1 MSIESSPMPSPYNG
15 ALGSISA
22 ACISRL
28 SEDTINRASLS
39 SSVVSALLETVSF
52 IAGSFMV
59 PVPSHQATAI
69 IALRFARSAHS
80 PPESGRAGKSAV
92 DHDHLAGN
100 EAVRLD
106 ERHHG
111 FGHVLRGDT
120 ALQGRRLRALGHQ
133 VLVLVFQHAP
143 HPLAF
148 HPARSHRIDADV
160 RSEIVGEG

>member
-1 MSIESSPMPSPYNG
+1 MSIESSPMPSPYNR

-39 SSVVSALLETVSF
+39 SSAVSALLDTVSF

-69 IALRFARSAHS
+69 IALRFARSARS

-92 DHDHLAGN
+92 DHDHFAGD
-100 EAVRLD
+100 EAVRLH

-111 FGHVLRGDT
+111 IGHVLRGDA
-120 ALQGRRLRALGHQ
+120 ALQGRRLRALGHELFVF
-133 VLVLVFQHAP
+133 VLQHAL
-143 HPLAF
+143 HPIAF
-148 HPARSHRIDADV
+148 HPA
-160 RSEIVGEG
+160 